1 MDTVEG
7 LVGSRVKQF
16 SVFMANKAGRLLDLV
31 SMFSSNNIHVVA
43 LTILDNFDSAIAR
56 IVVDDPDKAKLI
68 FEEHAVSFSVCNL
81 IVVELPNSADDL
93 RPVLTA
99 LLQGE
104 CNIHFVYAFLTRPRG
119 KSVLALHV
127 EDEEVAANVLVQN
140 DFKLLSQDDITR

>member
-1 MDTVEG
+1 MDVAEG
-7 LVGSRVKQF
+7 LAGYRVKQF
-16 SVFMANKAGRLLDLV
+16 SVFMANKAGRLLDIVALFAA
-31 SMFSSNNIHVVA
+31 SNIHVVA
-43 LTILDNFDSAIAR
+43 LTILDAADSAIAR

-68 FEEHAVSFSVCNL
+68 FEEHAVAFSQCNL

-99 LLQGE
+99 LLQAE
-104 CNIHFVYAFLTRPRG
+104 CNIHFVYSFMTRPRG
-119 KSVLALHV
+119 KAALALHV